1 MRRNAHHISREASD
15 AEPYAHFCLA
25 GYFVGFFWKSGEK
38 LERIKPA
45 GCVKPFGTSVN
56 EQNKRTEAKDEFESD
71 DETRESWS
79 FSTGH
84 RVPRAHS
91 QVLEYPTTGVISCST
106 HKEGPPFEIFGYN
119 IQFFNSTE
127 QYPIHK

>member
-1 MRRNAHHISREASD
+1 MKTTTCAWHRECVPRTPQ
-15 AEPYAHFCLA
+15 EEWVEKETRVTQCRTHTNT
-25 GYFVGFFWKSGEK
+25 FVGFWKSGEK

-56 EQNKRTEAKDEFESD
+56 EQNERTEAKDELESD

-79 FSTGH
+79 FSTSH

-91 QVLEYPTTGVISCST
+91 QVLEYPTTGVIS
-106 HKEGPPFEIFGYN
+106 
-119 IQFFNSTE
+119 
-127 QYPIHK
+127 

>member
-1 MRRNAHHISREASD
+1 M
-15 AEPYAHFCLA
+15 
-25 GYFVGFFWKSGEK
+25 
-38 LERIKPA
+38 
-45 GCVKPFGTSVN
+45 KPFGTSVN

-91 QVLEYPTTGVISCST
+91 QVLEYPTTEVIS
-106 HKEGPPFEIFGYN
+106 
-119 IQFFNSTE
+119 
-127 QYPIHK
+127 